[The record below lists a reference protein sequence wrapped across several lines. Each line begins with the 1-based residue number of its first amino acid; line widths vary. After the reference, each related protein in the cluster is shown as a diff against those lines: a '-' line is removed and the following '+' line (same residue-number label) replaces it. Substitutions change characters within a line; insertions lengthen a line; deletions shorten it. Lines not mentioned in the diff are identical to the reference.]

1 MIRAT
6 FRLGVCRRHSERK
19 DERKRGF
26 KGSRYTRGTI
36 LRRDTVTERGRF
48 EAITFSAVFLV
59 FRTGFG
65 AGKIRICCRFPTC
78 CCGVSVRA
86 GFRAAKSG
94 SAGLDPNRGLT
105 RLPETCRWRDGRADV
120 IGCQV
125 DRVTRVDTFS
135 FAVLDFQGRS
145 LHSRK

>member
-59 FRTGFG
+59 FRAGFG
-65 AGKIRICCRFPTC
+65 AWKNPHLLSFSDVLLRCFGACRFS
-78 CCGVSVRA
+78 CGEIRLGWTRSEPWLDAFA
-86 GFRAAKSG
+86 G
-94 SAGLDPNRGLT
+94 
-105 RLPETCRWRDGRADV
+105 DV
-120 IGCQV
+120 PV
-125 DRVTRVDTFS
+125 
-135 FAVLDFQGRS
+135 A
-145 LHSRK
+145 